1 MSKLLNSLPIYIM
14 SQESDNST
22 NNQRKDALNN
32 MNNEF
37 METLNDLMLKKKKFQ
52 KKINK
57 EKSKLTD
64 LLQNLNTLTVEKNT
78 LEIKISEKFV
88 GERGRIN
95 CSLREIDGFWRW
107 LGIQFVVSEK

>member
-37 METLNDLMLKKKKFQ
+37 VETLNDLMSKKKKFQ
-52 KKINK
+52 KKIGKNHTIPK
-57 EKSKLTD
+57 FEKT
-64 LLQNLNTLTVEKNT
+64 
-78 LEIKISEKFV
+78 
-88 GERGRIN
+88 
-95 CSLREIDGFWRW
+95 
-107 LGIQFVVSEK
+107 